1 MNTEEISKRLF
12 KARRAGVL
20 LHPTALG
27 GQYGILGANARR
39 FVDFLAKSGL
49 SVWQTLPVGPTHSD
63 LSPYQSL
70 SAHAG
75 NPEFIDLSEL
85 VTLGLLRRE
94 ELDFPMDGG
103 RRRALLKQA
112 ARRFNA
118 GEGQL
123 RLPDFEAFCA
133 EHRLWLEDFAIF
145 CGIRE
150 TLPGVSWPDWPSPL
164 RDRHPEAV
172 ARFVR
177 EHAESVQAARFEQFL
192 FHHQWQSL
200 RNYAAGQGVL
210 LFGDIP
216 IFVAHDSADVWA
228 NRHLFK
234 LDTEGNPTVVA
245 GVPPDYFS
253 PDGQHWGNPLYDWD
267 AMARDGFQWW
277 LQRLESQSQLFDLI
291 RIDHFRGLE
300 SFWEIPAATPEPRF
314 GYWVPG
320 PGRDFLTACFE
331 RFPELPLV
339 AENLGIISN
348 EVEQLRR
355 DFRLP
360 GMAVIQF
367 GFDGS
372 PDNPHLLHRHE
383 PGDLVYTGTHDNDT
397 SLGWYQSLDE
407 HTRGYVNQYLGI
419 DGTGMPWPIVDAA
432 LRSVCWLAMVP
443 MQDFLGLGSEA
454 RFNTPGTIQGNW
466 IWQLDL
472 SRCTDELAE
481 KIMGAVSRHERI
493 HF

>member
-1 MNTEEISKRLF
+1 MSTEEISQRLF
-12 KARRAGVL
+12 EARRAGVL
-20 LHPTALG
+20 LHPTALR
-27 GQYGILGANARR
+27 GQYGILGANARQ

-85 VTLGLLRRE
+85 VTLGLLRPE
-94 ELDFPMDGG
+94 ELEPPEKAD
-103 RRRALLKQA
+103 RRALCKLA
-112 ARRFNA
+112 AERFFN

-123 RLPDFEAFCA
+123 RFPEFEVFCA
-133 EHRLWLEDFAIF
+133 EQGDWLEDFAIF

-150 TLPGVSWPDWPSPL
+150 KLPGMSWPDWPAPL

-172 ARFVR
+172 AEFVR
-177 EHAESVQAARFEQFL
+177 NNADSVQAIRFEQFL
-192 FHHQWQSL
+192 FQYQWHSL
-200 RNYAAGQGVL
+200 RDYAAAQGVL

-234 LDTEGNPTVVA
+234 LDDEGNPTVVA

-253 PDGQHWGNPLYDWD
+253 PDGQHWGNPLYDWH
-267 AMARDGFQWW
+267 AMANDGYQWW
-277 LQRLESQSQLFDLI
+277 LQRLESQRQLFDLL

-314 GYWVPG
+314 GYWVAG
-320 PGRDFLTACFE
+320 PGRSFLKACFE
-331 RFPELPLV
+331 RFPGLPLV

-360 GMAVIQF
+360 GMTVIQF

-397 SLGWYQSLDE
+397 SLGWYQSLDD
-407 HTRGYVNQYLGI
+407 HTRGYVNQYLGT

-432 LRSVCWLAMVP
+432 FRSVCWLAIVP
-443 MQDFLGLGSEA
+443 MQDFLELGSEA
-454 RFNTPGTIQGNW
+454 RFNTPGTVEGNW
-466 IWQLDL
+466 TWQLDL
-472 SRCTDELAE
+472 SRCTDELTE
-481 KIMGAVSRHERI
+481 KIREAVSRHERI
-493 HF
+493 RL

>member
-1 MNTEEISKRLF
+1 MSTEEISHGLF

-20 LHPTALG
+20 LHPTALRG
-27 GQYGILGANARR
+27 PFGILGNNARR
-39 FVDFLAKSGL
+39 FVDFVAQSGL

-75 NPEFIDLSEL
+75 NPDFIDLSEL

-94 ELDFPMDGG
+94 ELDSSASEA
-103 RRRALLKQA
+103 RSSLLRLA
-112 ARRFNA
+112 SRRFFE

-123 RLPDFEAFCA
+123 RLTDFEAFCS
-133 EHRLWLEDFAIF
+133 EHGDWLEDFAIF
-145 CGIRE
+145 CAIRE
-150 TLPGVSWPDWPSPL
+150 MLPGTSWPDWPAEL
-164 RDRHPEAV
+164 RDRHPEAI
-172 ARFVR
+172 ARFFR
-177 EHAESVQAARFEQFL
+177 KQAESVAAVRFEQFL
-192 FHHQWQSL
+192 FQHQWQSL
-200 RNYAAGQGVL
+200 RNYAAEQGVL

-234 LDTEGNPTVVA
+234 LDSEGSPTAVA

-253 PDGQHWGNPLYDWD
+253 SEGQHWGNPIYDWD
-267 AMARDGFQWW
+267 AMAVDGYQWW
-277 LQRLESQSQLFDLI
+277 LQRLESQRQLFDLI

-314 GYWVPG
+314 GYWVAG
-320 PGRDFLTACFE
+320 PGHRFLSACFE

-339 AENLGIISN
+339 AENLGIISD
-348 EVEQLRR
+348 EVEQLRK

-360 GMAVIQF
+360 GMTVIQF

-372 PDNPHLLHRHE
+372 PDNPHLLHRHD

-397 SLGWYQSLDE
+397 SLGWYESLDD
-407 HTRGYVNQYLGI
+407 HTRGYVNDYLGT
-419 DGTGMPWPIVDAA
+419 DGTGMPWPIVEAA
-432 LRSVCWLAMVP
+432 MRSVCWLAMVP
-443 MQDFLGLGSEA
+443 MQDFLELGSEA
-454 RFNTPGTIQGNW
+454 RFNTPGTVEGNW
-466 IWQLDL
+466 IWQLDI
-472 SRCTDELAE
+472 SRCTEELSA
-481 KIMGAVSRHERI
+481 KIREAVSCHERI
-493 HF
+493 RF

>member
-1 MNTEEISKRLF
+1 MSAEAISQQLF
-12 KARRAGVL
+12 EARRAGVL
-20 LHPTALG
+20 LHPTALREE
-27 GQYGILGANARR
+27 YGILGASARR
-39 FVDFLAKSGL
+39 FVDFLATSGL
-49 SVWQTLPVGPTHSD
+49 TVWQTLPVGPTHSD

-85 VTLGLLRRE
+85 VTQGLLRRE
-94 ELDFPMDGG
+94 ELKSEADLD
-103 RRRALLKQA
+103 RRALCRLA
-112 ARRFNA
+112 AQRFFD

-123 RLPDFEAFCA
+123 GFPDFEAFCA
-133 EHRLWLEDFAIF
+133 EHDGWLEDFAIF
-145 CGIRE
+145 CAIRE
-150 TLPGVSWPDWPSPL
+150 TMPGLSWPDWPAPL
-164 RDRHPEAV
+164 RDRHSDAMAE
-172 ARFVR
+172 FVR
-177 EHAESVQAARFEQFL
+177 ENAEAVRAIRFEQFL
-192 FHHQWQSL
+192 FQHQWHAL
-200 RNYAAGQGVL
+200 RDYAAAQGVL

-234 LDTEGNPTVVA
+234 LDNEGDPTVVA

-253 PDGQHWGNPLYDWD
+253 PDGQHWGNPLYDWN
-267 AMARDGFQWW
+267 AMAEDGYQWW
-277 LQRLESQSQLFDLI
+277 LQRLESQRQLFDLI

-314 GYWVPG
+314 GYWVAG
-320 PGRDFLTACFE
+320 PGRRFLTACFE
-331 RFPELPLV
+331 RFPGLPLV
-339 AENLGIISN
+339 AENLGIISD

-355 DFRLP
+355 DFGLP

-407 HTRGYVNQYLGI
+407 HTRSYVNRYLGT
-419 DGTGMPWPIVDAA
+419 DGSDMPWPIVDAA
-432 LRSVCWLAMVP
+432 FRSVCWLAMVP
-443 MQDFLGLGSEA
+443 MQDFLELGSEA
-454 RFNTPGTIQGNW
+454 RFNTPGTVENNW
-466 IWQLDL
+466 VWQLDL
-472 SRCTDELAE
+472 SRCTRELAE
-481 KIMGAVSRHERI
+481 RIREVVLRHERI
-493 HF
+493 RF